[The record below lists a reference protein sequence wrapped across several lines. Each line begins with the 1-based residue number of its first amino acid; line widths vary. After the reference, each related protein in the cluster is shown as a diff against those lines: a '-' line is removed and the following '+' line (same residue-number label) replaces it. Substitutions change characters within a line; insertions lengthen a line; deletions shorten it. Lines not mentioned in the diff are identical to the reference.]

1 MGDLDDLTEGRT
13 PSHISQFLGWG
24 RRGAE
29 AQAMPNQHFHQAG
42 RAAPG
47 RRELVRF
54 LIERDA
60 NEM

>member
-1 MGDLDDLTEGRT
+1 MISLRGGPLPYQSICGDGGEQR
-13 PSHISQFLGWG
+13 Q
-24 RRGAE
+24 
-29 AQAMPNQHFHQAG
+29 QAMPNQCFHQAG

>member
-1 MGDLDDLTEGRT
+1 MGDSDDLTEGRT
-13 PSHISQFLGWG
+13 PPTVNPWDGELGVG
-24 RRGAE
+24 RQ
-29 AQAMPNQHFHQAG
+29 QAMPNQRFHQAG
-42 RAAPG
+42 QAAPG

>member
-1 MGDLDDLTEGRT
+1 M
-13 PSHISQFLGWG
+13 ISLKGGPLPHGSVLGG
-24 RRGAE
+24 G
-29 AQAMPNQHFHQAG
+29 QATVPNQHFHQAG
-42 RAAPG
+42 QAAPG